1 MALKSTNVRP
11 VKDAPPLLRAGVQAL
26 AALSPRAAA
35 AVVAPLFFRT
45 PPRRRAEPA
54 ERTLLDQAERRDL
67 GDGADALATW
77 TWGRRGPLVL
87 LAHGWGGSVAQLT
100 PLVPPLLAAGYRVV
114 AADAPGHGAS
124 AGRTASIPRF
134 ARSMAR
140 VEALR
145 GPLHGVVAHSMGGA
159 AFSLAAARGLAA
171 RRAVFIGPPSD
182 AAQWYRDFVRFLRLP
197 DRAEPALRQA
207 VEGIAGE
214 RLDRLNSGALGPAL
228 RMPLL
233 VIHDRHDRE
242 VALESGERVAADAP
256 DGRLHVTEGLGHR
269 RILRDPGV
277 AALAVEFLGSAE
289 AAGARR
295 VAT

>member
-1 MALKSTNVRP
+1 MSDKGTNVRSM
-11 VKDAPPLLRAGVQAL
+11 KQAPPLLRAGVQAL

-45 PPRRRAEPA
+45 PPRRRAEAA
-54 ERTLLDQAERRDL
+54 ERALLDQAERREL
-67 GDGADALATW
+67 GEGADALATW

-87 LAHGWGGSVAQLT
+87 LAHGWGGSAAQLT

-114 AADAPGHGAS
+114 AADAPGHGES

-134 ARSMAR
+134 AWSMAR

-159 AFSLAAARGLAA
+159 AFSLAAQRGLGA

-182 AAQWYRDFVRFLRLP
+182 AAQWFHDFVRFLRLP
-197 DRAEPALRQA
+197 ARAEPALREA

-214 RLDRLNSGALGPAL
+214 RLARLNSRALGPSL
-228 RMPLL
+228 HMPLL

-242 VALESGERVAADAP
+242 VALESGARVAADAP

-277 AALAVEFLGSAE
+277 AALAIGFLGAGPAAE
-289 AAGARR
+289 VRR
-295 VAT
+295 IAT